1 MTPVLG
7 ILASQISGKLSS
19 YDSIATATAG
29 AGGST
34 SVSFTS
40 IPSTYKHLQL
50 RILAQFDDTSN
61 GFGGLPIRFNSD
73 SGNNYTRHDLLGD
86 GVVAA
91 TGSGTASNTAA
102 IVGRF
107 LYTPSSSSFGV
118 AVVDILDYADT
129 NKYKTVR
136 TLGGVDINTSGD
148 VRINSSVWV
157 NTAAISTIT
166 IPAPT
171 NYLKQYSQIALY
183 GIKG

>member
-1 MTPVLG
+1 MLNSLIG
-7 ILASQISGKLSS
+7 IIASSGGVTNS
-19 YDSIATATAG
+19 YESIATVTVG

-40 IPSTYKHLQL
+40 IPSTYSHLQL
-50 RILAQFDDTSN
+50 RILAQFDDTSD
-61 GFGGLPIRFNSD
+61 GFGGMSLRFNSD

-86 GVVAA
+86 GVAAA

-102 IVGRF
+102 NIGRF
-107 LYTPSSSSFGV
+107 LFTPSSSVFGV

-136 TLGGVDINTSGD
+136 ALGGVDKNTSGD

-157 NTAAISTIT
+157 NTAAISSIT

-171 NYLKQYSQIALY
+171 YYLKQYSQIALY